1 VFAPPLASKTT
12 NEQTGGGKLSAVGA
26 LVAVARVAAHQL
38 GKTRGDGRKK
48 SFADYNEIFESVQL
62 GFPIG
67 VIDFAFLARLCSARR
82 PKQKARTGF
91 KPMRAFVQCAFSD
104 DLAGFGRPRM
114 AMYPHH
120 A

>member
-12 NEQTGGGKLSAVGA
+12 NEQTEGGKLSAVGA

-38 GKTRGDGRKK
+38 EKTRGDGRKK
-48 SFADYNEIFESVQL
+48 SFADYSEIFESVQL
-62 GFPIG
+62 GFPIAP
-67 VIDFAFLARLCSARR
+67 IDVTRKALDKEA
-82 PKQKARTGF
+82 PKSK
-91 KPMRAFVQCAFSD
+91 KRAPASDRCALYPQCAFSD

>member
-1 VFAPPLASKTT
+1 MFAPPLASKTT
-12 NEQTGGGKLSAVGA
+12 NEQTEGGKLSAVGA

-38 GKTRGDGRKK
+38 GTTRGDGRKK

-62 GFPIG
+62 GFPIAP
-67 VIDFAFLARLCSARR
+67 IDPTSKALDREALKSKKRAPESNRRALCL
-82 PKQKARTGF
+82 
-91 KPMRAFVQCAFSD
+91 QCAFSD
-104 DLAGFGRPRM
+104 DLAGFGRPRT

>member
-1 VFAPPLASKTT
+1 MFAPPLASKTT

-48 SFADYNEIFESVQL
+48 SFADYNEIFGSVQL
-62 GFPIG
+62 GFPIEPINVTCMLLG
-67 VIDFAFLARLCSARR
+67 HEA
-82 PKQKARTGF
+82 PKSK
-91 KPMRAFVQCAFSD
+91 KRASGTNQCALRFQCAFSD
-104 DLAGFGRPRM
+104 DLAGFGRPRI

>member
-12 NEQTGGGKLSAVGA
+12 NEQTGGGKLSAAGA

-62 GFPIG
+62 GFPIDP
-67 VIDFAFLARLCSARR
+67 IDATRKALDNKVPKRKKRAPASGRYARYS
-82 PKQKARTGF
+82 
-91 KPMRAFVQCAFSD
+91 QCAFSD

>member
-62 GFPIG
+62 GFPIEPIN
-67 VIDFAFLARLCSARR
+67 VTRMVWVHEAS
-82 PKQKARTGF
+82 KSK
-91 KPMRAFVQCAFSD
+91 KRAAGTNRCALYFQCAFSD

>member
-12 NEQTGGGKLSAVGA
+12 NEQTEGGKLSAVGA

-38 GKTRGDGRKK
+38 GETRGDGRKK

-62 GFPIG
+62 GFPMAP
-67 VIDFAFLARLCSARR
+67 IDVSCAAFGREAAKS
-82 PKQKARTGF
+82 KK
-91 KPMRAFVQCAFSD
+91 RAPLTSRCAPSQCGFSD
-104 DLAGFGRPRM
+104 DLAGFGLPRM
-114 AMYPHH
+114 AMYPHQ

>member
-1 VFAPPLASKTT
+1 MFAPPLASKTT

-67 VIDFAFLARLCSARR
+67 AIGAWFGVQFDLPAVEKNAHRL
-82 PKQKARTGF
+82 
-91 KPMRAFVQCAFSD
+91 
-104 DLAGFGRPRM
+104 
-114 AMYPHH
+114 
-120 A
+120 

>member
-1 VFAPPLASKTT
+1 MFAPPLASKTT
-12 NEQTGGGKLSAVGA
+12 NEQTGGGKLSAAGA

-62 GFPIG
+62 GFPIDPIG
-67 VIDFAFLARLCSARR
+67 VICLFLRHEA
-82 PKQKARTGF
+82 PKSKQ
-91 KPMRAFVQCAFSD
+91 RAPGSSQCALCFQCGFSD

>member
-48 SFADYNEIFESVQL
+48 SFADYSEIFESVQL
-62 GFPIG
+62 GFPIAP
-67 VIDFAFLARLCSARR
+67 IDFTRKALDNEPPESKKRAPGSSRCALC
-82 PKQKARTGF
+82 F
-91 KPMRAFVQCAFSD
+91 QCAFSD